1 MSLSI
6 VDCVERRNARIFED
20 IWKTLKMMW
29 DLLHFYVSFW
39 AYYTGIFKLYPL
51 SVIQL
56 NWLSICTP

>member
-6 VDCVERRNARIFED
+6 VDCVERKECKDFRGYLED
-20 IWKTLKMMW
+20 AEDDVGLASF
-29 DLLHFYVSFW
+29 LCFFW